1 MVRVLNSPELLIA
14 DFDPRFYCH
23 PKVNGV
29 ETISNHNILP
39 SPVKEFFKN
48 KSFCCYEYDEL
59 TVETEETMF
68 QLVQRGIALTPA
80 EKMRAMSTEW
90 ATFAKQYEEDY
101 PMIVNCKF
109 SIPFIL
115 RSHLTATPVSK
126 QNRASGFRLILTIFT
141 MIQEVNAGR
150 RKRASA
156 PTLQASPQALIRV
169 LEDKS
174 PINPLLKLRFKA
186 IFDKFEVLVK
196 MSSTRITTT
205 RYKINRNSVFDPAP
219 DFLRGEDV
227 EHVRTFSPLELIATA
242 ILISYHMDNRPDKE
256 MLEDVKEMR
265 HHLRIKHK
273 DLRVNAQCWVT
284 VWEYIM
290 QLEQRRSSTSATPE
304 TGAANG
310 NTNGKAIARSSGPS
324 IPRKSSN
331 SQETNG
337 GTYPKISPKRQRES
351 EEARVSSKKKSK

>member
-1 MVRVLNSPELLIA
+1 
-14 DFDPRFYCH
+14 
-23 PKVNGV
+23 V
-29 ETISNHNILP
+29 ETVSNHNILP
-39 SPVKEFFKN
+39 NPVKDFFKS

-90 ATFAKQYEEDY
+90 ATFTKQYEDDY
-101 PMIVNCKF
+101 PMIVNCKYC
-109 SIPFIL
+109 IPVVEFT
-115 RSHLTATPVSK
+115 SYSSTVSK

-150 RKRASA
+150 RNRASA

-174 PINPLLKLRFKA
+174 PIKPLLKLRFKA

-242 ILISYHMDNRPDKE
+242 ILVSYHMDDRSDAE
-256 MLEDVKEMR
+256 LLEGVKEMR
-265 HHLRIKHK
+265 YHLRIKHK
-273 DLRVNAQCWVT
+273 DLRVNAQCWIT
-284 VWEYIM
+284 VWEFIM
-290 QLEQRRSSTSATPE
+290 KLEHRHPSSSSTPE
-304 TGAANG
+304 AEAVNGSANG
-310 NTNGKAIARSSGPS
+310 NTQAESSAPPAPHKSPKDAQPNGSSYS
-324 IPRKSSN
+324 
-331 SQETNG
+331 
-337 GTYPKISPKRQRES
+337 KISPKRLRE
-351 EEARVSSKKKSK
+351 RGPDGTQIPPKKKSR